1 MNYCENVLRW
11 LEVILLERYGV
22 QFALKTSEGKV
33 IITAPHQTSC
43 IEVLREHTSFADAS
57 ENIPCAEWNAR
68 SCGFEVAIAEFLPAP
83 GATVLPAPL
92 IVETDSGFRIGY
104 DLLAL
109 AAWMMTRKEE
119 VGYTMTDSHDRF
131 PASASHAFR
140 YGYLHRPIVDEW
152 FFILSQVIRATW
164 PELVLRR
171 RDFRCLISHDVDRPS
186 RTAFVPF
193 GRFLGSM
200 ASDLVRRR
208 DLAAFVKSPITRWGA
223 RDRLHP
229 ADPVNTFSWLMSVS
243 ERHDLKSAFYFIC
256 GRTDPDKDAHYEPEH
271 PAIRGLMREIHARGH
286 EIGLHPSYGTY
297 RDPSRLAAEAERL
310 KRICAEERI
319 EQPAWG
325 GRMHFLRWSHPM
337 TLRAW
342 ADAGMTYDSTL
353 GYAEMPGFRCGTCHE
368 FPGFDPER
376 MEILDIRVRPLIA
389 MEASFLSKKYLGVTS
404 DEAVVDA
411 VKSLSDACKAVGGD
425 FTILWHNSELWSPG
439 LKRLY
444 QNVLEEVV

>member
-1 MNYCENVLRW
+1 MVLTASLISW
-11 LEVILLERYGV
+11 LELILFERYSVRFRVDLAASGFLMSV
-22 QFALKTSEGKV
+22 PSLEG
-33 IITAPHQTSC
+33 Q
-43 IEVLREHTSFADAS
+43 IEVARSHTSFSIEAHKM
-57 ENIPCAEWNAR
+57 PCAQWNAR
-68 SCGFEVAIAEFLPAP
+68 NAGYEPALFDTLPAP
-83 GATVLPAPL
+83 GASLLPSPL
-92 IVETDSGFRIGY
+92 VSATSSGFRIDY
-104 DLLAL
+104 DLFSL
-109 AAWMMTRKEE
+109 AAWMMTRREE

-131 PASASHAFR
+131 PSSASHAFR
-140 YGYLHRPIVDEW
+140 HGYLHRPIVDEW
-152 FFILSQVIRATW
+152 LFILSQVIRVTW

-376 MEILDIRVRPLIA
+376 MEMLDIRVRPLIA